1 MSNNRNRNKN
11 GKVEVAVQ
19 EEKEVKD
26 EIIEESGNEVE
37 EVIETKVEESIENK
51 VEEPVKE
58 DVVKEEKV
66 DPITDHLLALE
77 KEKEALEN
85 ENKELE
91 MQIRNSMDN
100 SQRCF
105 WDSKIRTNRNRI
117 SSINGTI
124 GMLTRE
130 KEDSNNTGNKKIRN
144 ISYGSTKETI
154 RLSSF

>member
-37 EVIETKVEESIENK
+37 EVVETK

-58 DVVKEEKV
+58 DVAKEEKV

-77 KEKEALEN
+77 KEKEALEK

-91 MQIRNSMDN
+91 MQIRSSMDN

-105 WDSKIRTNRNRI
+105 WDSMIRTNRNKI

-130 KEDSNNTGNKKIRN
+130 KDDSNNTGNKKIRN